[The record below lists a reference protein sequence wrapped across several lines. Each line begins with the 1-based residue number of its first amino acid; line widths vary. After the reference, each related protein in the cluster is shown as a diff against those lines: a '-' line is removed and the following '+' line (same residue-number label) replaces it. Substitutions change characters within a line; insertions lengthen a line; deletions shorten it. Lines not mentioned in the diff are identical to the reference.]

1 MTDLEEE
8 KIVLTPKAVYI
19 KAKELYD
26 VGYYEKALELI
37 CENKIELTVYN
48 NVEPKRKTICR

>member
-1 MTDLEEE
+1 MTELEKEI
-8 KIVLTPKAVYI
+8 IVLTPKAVYI
-19 KAKELYD
+19 KAKELAD

-48 NVEPKRKTICR
+48 EKLERKRKLR